1 MAQPEFLTFENK
13 RYAIENLDDA
23 ARAQVVNL
31 QVVDSEVARAQQ
43 QLAILGT
50 ARSAYL
56 SALRQAL
63 AKIQPE
69 SEAVDTP
76 KVTH

>member
-13 RYAIENLDDA
+13 RYAIEKLDDV
-23 ARAQVVNL
+23 ARAQIVNL
-31 QVVDSEVARAQQ
+31 QVVDNEVSRAQQ

-63 AKIQPE
+63 ANVQPE
-69 SEAVDTP
+69 PEATP
-76 KVTH
+76 QTTH

>member
-13 RYAIENLDDA
+13 RYAIANLDEA

-31 QVVDSEVARAQQ
+31 QVVDAEINHTQQ
-43 QLAILGT
+43 QQAILST
-50 ARSAYL
+50 ARSAYI

-69 SEAVDTP
+69 ADADAPT
-76 KVTH
+76 TH

>member
-1 MAQPEFLTFENK
+1 MAQPEFLAFENK
-13 RYAIENLDDA
+13 RYAIEKLDDA
-23 ARAQVVNL
+23 ARAQIVNL
-31 QVVDSEVARAQQ
+31 QVVDNEISRAQQ

-63 AKIQPE
+63 ANVQPE
-69 SEAVDTP
+69 PEATP
-76 KVTH
+76 HTTH

>member
-13 RYAIENLDDA
+13 RYAIAKLDDA
-23 ARAQVVNL
+23 ARAQIMNL
-31 QVVDSEVARAQQ
+31 QVVDSEINHTQQ

-50 ARSAYL
+50 ARAAYI

-63 AKIQPE
+63 AQVQPE
-69 SEAVDTP
+69 ADADTP
-76 KVTH
+76 TPTTH